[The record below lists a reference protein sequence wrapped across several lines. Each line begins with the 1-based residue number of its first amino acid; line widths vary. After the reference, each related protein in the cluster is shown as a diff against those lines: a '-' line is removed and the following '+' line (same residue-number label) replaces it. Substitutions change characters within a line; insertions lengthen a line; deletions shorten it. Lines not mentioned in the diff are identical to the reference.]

1 MIEEVVIIG
10 SGGHSKVII
19 DILLK
24 ESDKKIIGIL
34 DDNYQNLGYDNI
46 LGVKI
51 LGKTDLI
58 ANLSERYRYIIAI
71 GDNKTR
77 QKIAN
82 KYSYLKYSKAIHP
95 QSIIGEN
102 VNISAGTV
110 VMANV
115 VINSYSTIGKHCILN
130 SSSIIEHDNTIEDF
144 VHISPGATLCGD
156 VKIGEASWIGAR
168 AIVIQGMVVQ
178 KQSVVGAGAVV
189 INDVL
194 KNSKVVGNPAVSIN
208 SEREDV

>member
-102 VNISAGTV
+102 VNIS
-110 VMANV
+110 
-115 VINSYSTIGKHCILN
+115 
-130 SSSIIEHDNTIEDF
+130 
-144 VHISPGATLCGD
+144 
-156 VKIGEASWIGAR
+156 
-168 AIVIQGMVVQ
+168 
-178 KQSVVGAGAVV
+178 
-189 INDVL
+189 
-194 KNSKVVGNPAVSIN
+194 
-208 SEREDV
+208 